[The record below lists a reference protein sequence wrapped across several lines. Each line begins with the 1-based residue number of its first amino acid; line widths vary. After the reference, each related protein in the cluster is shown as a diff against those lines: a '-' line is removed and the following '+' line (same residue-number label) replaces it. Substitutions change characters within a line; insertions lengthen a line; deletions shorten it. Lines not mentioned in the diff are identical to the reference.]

1 MVQFGRGDKIMKTVE
16 VAKAIMPLSDY
27 TKGVKKEPVIIT
39 KEGRPVA
46 ALVSIT
52 NADIETVS
60 LSNNPKFIALIE
72 RSRSRQKSEGG
83 ISTEEMRRRL
93 AKPKSSGHIR

>member
-1 MVQFGRGDKIMKTVE
+1 MKSVE
-16 VAKAIMPLSDY
+16 VSKATLPLSDY
-27 TKGVKKEPVIIT
+27 TEEVKKGPVVIT

-46 ALVSIT
+46 VLVSIP

-72 RSRSRQKSEGG
+72 RSRARQKSECG
-83 ISTEEMRRRL
+83 ISPEEMRRRL
-93 AKPKSSGHIR
+93 ERPKKSARI

>member
-1 MVQFGRGDKIMKTVE
+1 MKTLD
-16 VAKAIMPLSDY
+16 VAKATLPLSDY
-27 TKGVKKEPVIIT
+27 AKKVKKEPIVVT

-60 LSNNPKFIALIE
+60 LSSNPKFIALIE
-72 RSRSRQKSEGG
+72 RSRSRQKAGGG

-93 AKPKSSGHIR
+93 EKPKGSARGR

>member
-1 MVQFGRGDKIMKTVE
+1 MKTVE
-16 VAKAIMPLSDY
+16 VSKATLPLSDY
-27 TKGVKKEPVIIT
+27 TKEVKKEPVIIT

-46 ALVSIT
+46 VLVSIP

-72 RSRSRQKSEGG
+72 RSRARQKSGASQARLVRVSRRSRIAWQL
-83 ISTEEMRRRL
+83 ISENKVS
-93 AKPKSSGHIR
+93 A